1 MTTTS
6 SSITRRSTH
15 LSRYFAA
22 LRQARGLRPGQLA
35 ALLGLSDPARTGQVI
50 RSFELSGVISEP
62 WLERLTCALQPDPAE
77 LERCRQ
83 RDERDA
89 EQEREQ
95 RRLQWEAWADQPIQP
110 VLTVR
115 YVPGVCG
122 ERPVPRA
129 FCNSREQAESWCI
142 DELRRCRAKGV
153 LIWSRRQRTWY
164 DQYGLSPRRQVVAFS

>member
-6 SSITRRSTH
+6 STTTRRSSH

-22 LRQARGLRPGQLA
+22 LRQERGLRPGQLA
-35 ALLGLSDPARTGQVI
+35 ALLGASDPARAGHVI
-50 RSFELSGVISEP
+50 RSFELSGAISTP
-62 WLERLTCALQPDPAE
+62 WLERLSGSLQPDLAE

-83 RDERDA
+83 LDQRDA
-89 EQEREQ
+89 EREEMEQ
-95 RRLQWEAWADQPIQP
+95 RQQWELWADQPIQP

-122 ERPVPRA
+122 QRPVPRA
-129 FCNSREQAESWCI
+129 FCNSREQAEGWCI

-153 LIWSRRQRTWY
+153 LIWSRR
-164 DQYGLSPRRQVVAFS
+164 RQVLEFRAGAR